1 MCITLLNF
9 CVIFRGININSIS
22 VTTMAVTFSSSQS
35 VNQGVDCR
43 ACGRIINHCLQPD
56 LWAGYQF
63 RPFLAALSSSD
74 AQCALYTIKQRSAM
88 EVASLILALIPL
100 SSAMPLLGLPSGV
113 LMGSYKGI
121 FESDS
126 PAIMR
131 SGRVI
136 ASEDQASAVHGKL
149 FYETLNLEWC
159 NSQNGSL

>member
-1 MCITLLNF
+1 MSG
-9 CVIFRGININSIS
+9 VSIS
-22 VTTMAVTFSSSQS
+22 
-35 VNQGVDCR
+35 
-43 ACGRIINHCLQPD
+43 
-56 LWAGYQF
+56 
-63 RPFLAALSSSD
+63 PFLAALSSSD

-149 FYETLNLEWC
+149 FYDL
-159 NSQNGSL
+159 